1 MKIRK
6 NGKTITLTES
16 DLRRIVKRVITEQP
30 KGQKKSR
37 NWITKYKGK
46 SSSIYIYDALT
57 DRIDDNEGL
66 VLHAVK
72 YIKDCAGLK
81 KCNINI
87 KKLSGK
93 DLLTFINSEMSSV
106 DEEYDQI
113 IKHIS
118 NIAFSCF

>member
-30 KGQKKSR
+30 KGQKKVETESPNIR
-37 NWITKYKGK
+37 ENPAA
-46 SSSIYIYDALT
+46 YIYDALT

-87 KKLSGK
+87 KKLSGN

>member
-30 KGQKKSR
+30 KGQKKVETESPNIR
-37 NWITKYKGK
+37 ENPAA
-46 SSSIYIYDALT
+46 YIYDALT